1 MLRRS
6 PTRRDLFRL
15 AVAAPIVLAGCGG
28 RAVENSANTSAQGSA
43 GRLLPSQAPLP
54 QPFLRALPLPPVLKP
69 VRSDAGTDYYEIT
82 QKRGTA
88 RILDDLDTEVWGYDG
103 VFPGP
108 TIVSRSGRR
117 TVVQHTNELPVPVV
131 VHLHG
136 GRVAADQD
144 GYPTDYLHPVSGR
157 VADSHGQGL
166 NGAQGSRDYVYE
178 IDQPAATLW
187 YHDHRM
193 DFTGPQVYR
202 GLAGF
207 HLVTDEEEEALGLP
221 SGERDVPLMIVDRS
235 FAADGSF
242 RYPSVDP
249 SLLGT
254 PGVTAE
260 YMSGVLGD
268 CVLVNG
274 APWPVLEVAP
284 ARYRFRILNASNARR
299 FRLRLDSELDD
310 LDRGARFVQIG
321 SDQGLLAAPV
331 PLDRLDVAQ
340 GERFDVV
347 VDFSAHADGDLV
359 TMVNERG
366 EGATAQVMRF
376 VVTGTTEDVRDG
388 SRLPDRL
395 ADPEVL
401 SEADVVATREFTF
414 RRGGAEAHGMSLWT
428 VNGEAFDP
436 ERVLAQVRMGTV
448 ERWTVV
454 SQNNEHPFHVHLGA
468 FQVLGTTGATAGRA
482 DGGWKDTVNLDNG
495 GRAELLVRFDGHR
508 GAAVLHCHNLE
519 HEDMMM
525 MANFEV
531 V

>member
-1 MLRRS
+1 ML
-6 PTRRDLFRL
+6 PARRDLFRL
-15 AVAAPIVLAGCGG
+15 ALAAPIVPLVAAGCGG
-28 RAVENSANTSAQGSA
+28 RAVENSANTSMEGSA

-54 QPFLRALPLPPVLKP
+54 KPFQRALPLPPVLKP
-69 VRSDAGTDYYEIT
+69 VRTDADTDYYEIT
-82 QKRGTA
+82 QKAATA
-88 RILDDLDTEVWGYDG
+88 QILDDLPTEIWGYEG
-103 VFPGP
+103 TFPGP
-108 TIVSRSGRR
+108 TIISRRGRR

-157 VADSHGQGL
+157 VADSHGKGL
-166 NGAQGSRDYVYE
+166 NGEQGSRDYVYD

-207 HLVTDEEEEALGLP
+207 HLITDDVEQSLGLP
-221 SGERDVPLMIVDRS
+221 SGERDIPLMIADRS
-235 FAADGSF
+235 FAADGSLA
-242 RYPSVDP
+242 YPSVDG

-254 PGVTAE
+254 PGVTADF
-260 YMSGVLGD
+260 MSGVLGD

-274 APWPVLEVAP
+274 SPWPVLEVEAV
-284 ARYRFRILNASNARR
+284 RYRFRILNAANARR
-299 FRLRLDSELDD
+299 FRLRLDDGPS
-310 LDRGARFVQIG
+310 FVQIG
-321 SDQGLLAAPV
+321 SDQGLLSEPV
-331 PLDRLDVAQ
+331 TLERIDVAQ

-347 VDFSAHADGDLV
+347 VDFSEYSAGTRI

-366 EGATAQVMRF
+366 EGTTAQVMQF
-376 VVTGTTEDVRDG
+376 VVSGPGKDDSRMP
-388 SRLPDRL
+388 SRLAEL
-395 ADPEVL
+395 EVL

-436 ERVLAQVRMGTV
+436 ERVLAQIKVGTV
-448 ERWTVV
+448 ERWRVI

-468 FQVLGTTGATAGRA
+468 FQVLGSSGGTAGRS
-482 DGGWKDTVNLDNG
+482 DVGWKDTVNLDNG
-495 GRAELLVRFDGHR
+495 GQADLLVRFEEHQGL
-508 GAAVLHCHNLE
+508 AVLHCHNLE